1 MLVVLRQAARVY
13 IAEQWMEEIHGT
25 QSVWA
30 LEEQLVAKRAAAGQA
45 STSYVL
51 ERLPRWILGP
61 DQHLFD
67 GARVDSSADRFR
79 TVVDL
84 LVIASSFVGWHLL
97 ELAK

>member
-1 MLVVLRQAARVY
+1 LDP
-13 IAEQWMEEIHGT
+13 
-25 QSVWA
+25 WA
-30 LEEQLVAKRAAAGQA
+30 
-45 STSYVL
+45 
-51 ERLPRWILGP
+51 